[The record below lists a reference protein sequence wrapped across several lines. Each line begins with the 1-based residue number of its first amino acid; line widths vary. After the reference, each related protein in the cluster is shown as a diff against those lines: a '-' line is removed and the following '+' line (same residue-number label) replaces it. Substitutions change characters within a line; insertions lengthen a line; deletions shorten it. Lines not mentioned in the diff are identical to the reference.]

1 MKTKNRNYLF
11 SAVLIGIAMLMTA
24 CAVERDN
31 AVWNNPL
38 GDKIY
43 GLWYADYQESGI
55 VGVDKTPYSRVVQ
68 AVKFN
73 ADGTGTWWKFM
84 FKADDASN
92 PVDLYG
98 GNFSGTFDY
107 SVAADGTI
115 RAKRRG
121 EATDGPMALVFHY
134 QDGAITFGDGGAAQ
148 TMKTAPEN
156 YDNLLLTLENSMK
169 GGTAADDYNIND
181 KDFTPDKWR
190 QQEAIFIYDG
200 VSKDIKDERGNE
212 GYAKVNLPWYN
223 GTIVSNLPMDF
234 CDDITPENGW
244 VLLLNNCG
252 LRSTPNGNF
261 FALYNNYLGTLRFF
275 YYMPQGYSAG
285 NDHLWQVT
293 LTQGLAER
301 YDLRYGIPM
310 DKTVSAKDA
319 YGLTQDG
326 TSWADYMTPYVSTM
340 SNDGFITP
348 NGGWWAFDVDLS
360 LYRSETIDPNAEK
373 IRLQMRSWDNSHVS
387 LYSTFTAESKGDI
400 IDFTKASASKSK
412 GLFGKIS
419 DVVKTGTSLGKTVL
433 SLRKGD
439 LKGSITNGIAF
450 GKNAASLKSTFS
462 GGGSSEP
469 SPTGTISIN
478 TQGTAD
484 TDGTIKSSQPTVGI
498 VSPTFFTKDFHSGST
513 LGQGIWNIKSTPKIY
528 TINSANTVIKLVK
541 KDDRFG
547 KEDRWLVD
555 AANWSFFDPSSVE
568 VVLNPNVFPEDQI
581 EWMQVDAV
589 AGARSSLTMNEVDP
603 IRAALG
609 MEALAKKT
617 IVDDQVRWTK
627 DYGDETTDYV
637 FNFAAAENSPEQTLD
652 LKYPKSF
659 DKVKTDYELKTV
671 TITEHGTF
679 FNEKKG
685 SIDQQLITFGAG
697 LEDDYIIEPQMA
709 FWRDGLGY
717 MEKSAPLYAITYY
730 IAEENRADTRNG
742 KSGYDID
749 YIVEDKKFNPNSDH
763 NGSSGYIVGY
773 DDDGKN
779 GYPKTS
785 TATIDIKHIPAYF
798 PAAEINVTLTI
809 KMKNMAEPIVFNR
822 IYLPEYEYVK
832 VAGDEKASLAI
843 LDRIFAKKNLSP
855 KTAGHT
861 QSYDFQAARINKCF
875 KLLTGFSK

>member
-1 MKTKNRNYLF
+1 MKTKNRGYFL
-11 SAVLIGIAMLMTA
+11 SAVLIGIVMMLTA

-31 AVWNNPL
+31 AAWNNPL

-55 VGVDKTPYSRVVQ
+55 VGNDTPYSRVVQ

-73 ADGTGTWWKFM
+73 ADGTGMWWKFM

-98 GNFSGTFDY
+98 GNYSGTFDY

-121 EATDGPMALVFHY
+121 EATDGPMTLVFHY

-148 TMKTAPEN
+148 TMKTAPED

-169 GGTAADDYNIND
+169 GGAAADDYNIND

-200 VSKDIKDERGNE
+200 VSKDIKDERGDE

-400 IDFTKASASKSK
+400 IDFSKASASKSK

-419 DVVKTGTSLGKTVL
+419 DIVKTGTSLGPV
-433 SLRKGD
+433 
-439 LKGSITNGIAF
+439 
-450 GKNAASLKSTFS
+450 
-462 GGGSSEP
+462 
-469 SPTGTISIN
+469 
-478 TQGTAD
+478 
-484 TDGTIKSSQPTVGI
+484 
-498 VSPTFFTKDFHSGST
+498 
-513 LGQGIWNIKSTPKIY
+513 
-528 TINSANTVIKLVK
+528 
-541 KDDRFG
+541 
-547 KEDRWLVD
+547 
-555 AANWSFFDPSSVE
+555 
-568 VVLNPNVFPEDQI
+568 
-581 EWMQVDAV
+581 
-589 AGARSSLTMNEVDP
+589 
-603 IRAALG
+603 
-609 MEALAKKT
+609 
-617 IVDDQVRWTK
+617 
-627 DYGDETTDYV
+627 
-637 FNFAAAENSPEQTLD
+637 
-652 LKYPKSF
+652 
-659 DKVKTDYELKTV
+659 
-671 TITEHGTF
+671 
-679 FNEKKG
+679 
-685 SIDQQLITFGAG
+685 
-697 LEDDYIIEPQMA
+697 
-709 FWRDGLGY
+709 
-717 MEKSAPLYAITYY
+717 
-730 IAEENRADTRNG
+730 
-742 KSGYDID
+742 
-749 YIVEDKKFNPNSDH
+749 
-763 NGSSGYIVGY
+763 
-773 DDDGKN
+773 
-779 GYPKTS
+779 
-785 TATIDIKHIPAYF
+785 
-798 PAAEINVTLTI
+798 
-809 KMKNMAEPIVFNR
+809 
-822 IYLPEYEYVK
+822 
-832 VAGDEKASLAI
+832 
-843 LDRIFAKKNLSP
+843 
-855 KTAGHT
+855 
-861 QSYDFQAARINKCF
+861 
-875 KLLTGFSK
+875 

>member
-1 MKTKNRNYLF
+1 MKTKNRSYFL
-11 SAVLIGIAMLMTA
+11 SAILIGIVMMLTA

-31 AVWNNPL
+31 AAWNNPL

-43 GLWYADYQESGI
+43 GLWYADYQASGTI
-55 VGVDKTPYSRVVQ
+55 GSDNIPYSRVLQ

-73 ADGTGTWWKFM
+73 SDGTGRWFWAAFN
-84 FKADDASN
+84 ADNATT
-92 PVDLYG
+92 PLLFEG
-98 GNFSGTFDY
+98 GQYNGAFSYT
-107 SVAADGTI
+107 VATDGTI
-115 RAKRRG
+115 TAKPQM
-121 EATDGPMALVFHY
+121 DNCPMPRSFRFA
-134 QDGAITFGDGGAAQ
+134 DGAITFDDNGAQ
-148 TMKTAPEN
+148 TMKAAPEGYEN
-156 YDNLLLTLENSMK
+156 MLLALEKSTY
-169 GGTAADDYNIND
+169 GAAADDYNIND
-181 KDFTPDKWR
+181 KDFTPDNWR

-200 VSKDIKDERGNE
+200 VSKGIKDENGNE
-212 GYAKVNLPWYN
+212 GYASVNLPWYN

-319 YGLTQDG
+319 CGLTQDG

-373 IRLQMRSWDNSHVS
+373 IRLQMRSWNNSHVS

-400 IDFTKASASKSK
+400 IDLTKASASKSK

-528 TINSANTVIKLVK
+528 ATNSANTIQNFIP
-541 KDDRFG
+541 DDR
-547 KEDRWLVD
+547 KIDRFAPHFYDSWLTD
-555 AANWSFFDPSSVE
+555 AANWMFFDPSSVE
-568 VVLNPNVFPEDQI
+568 VVLNPNIFPEDQI

-589 AGARSSLTMNEVDP
+589 AGSRKSLTTDEVDNY
-603 IRAALG
+603 RAALG

-617 IVDDQVRWTK
+617 VVDDQLRWTK
-627 DYGDETTDYV
+627 DYGSETNDYV
-637 FNFAAAENSPEQTLD
+637 FNFAAAENSPEQTLE
-652 LKYPKSF
+652 LTYPKSI
-659 DKVKTDYELKTV
+659 DNGKTGYKINTLLALDEVYE
-671 TITEHGTF
+671 ID
-679 FNEKKG
+679 N
-685 SIDQQLITFGAG
+685 SIEQELRTFGAG
-697 LEDDYIIEPQMA
+697 TEDDYIIEPQMT
-709 FWRDGLGY
+709 FWRDGMYNMRWGTPSNREIL
-717 MEKSAPLYAITYY
+717 MDKIAKSC
-730 IAEENRADTRNG
+730 RADDRNG
-742 KSGYDID
+742 KPANFD
-749 YIVEDKKFNPNSDH
+749 YN
-763 NGSSGYIVGY
+763 YIQQSEIFPDPTDETSYVVGY

-779 GYPKTS
+779 GYPKPS
-785 TATIDIKHIPAYF
+785 TATIDINYIPAHF

-832 VAGDEKASLAI
+832 VVGDEKASLAI

-875 KLLTGFSK
+875 KLLFGYSR